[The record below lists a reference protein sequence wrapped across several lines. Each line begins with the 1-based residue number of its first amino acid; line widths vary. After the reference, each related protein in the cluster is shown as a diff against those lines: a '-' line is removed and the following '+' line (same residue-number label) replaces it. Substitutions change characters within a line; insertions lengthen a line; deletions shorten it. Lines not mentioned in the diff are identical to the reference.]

1 MRVALERTV
10 MSPET
15 YIEVCV
21 SAGLSVPNIEA
32 VQRGLPRSLYSVC
45 AVDKLGR
52 TLGFARVVGD
62 GGVFFEIVDVAVRK
76 ECQGNGIGR
85 TLMVDVL
92 AWLER
97 EAHPTA
103 FVGLSAN
110 AGSSGFY
117 KKLGF
122 EPRSIDEPYMMH
134 ARWNRLETR
143 A

>member
-1 MRVALERTV
+1 MAMIPFLRKLQ
-10 MSPET
+10 P
-15 YIEVCV
+15 IEPA
-21 SAGLSVPNIEA
+21 SG
-32 VQRGLPRSLYSVC
+32 
-45 AVDKLGR
+45 
-52 TLGFARVVGD
+52 ARVVGD

-85 TLMVDVL
+85 TLMLDVL

-117 KKLGF
+117 EKLGF
-122 EPRSIDEPYMMH
+122 EARSIDEPYMMH
-134 ARWNRLETR
+134 ARWNCLETR

>member
-1 MRVALERTV
+1 ML
-10 MSPET
+10 
-15 YIEVCV
+15 
-21 SAGLSVPNIEA
+21 
-32 VQRGLPRSLYSVC
+32 
-45 AVDKLGR
+45 
-52 TLGFARVVGD
+52 
-62 GGVFFEIVDVAVRK
+62 
-76 ECQGNGIGR
+76 
-85 TLMVDVL
+85 DVL
-92 AWLER
+92 AWLKR

-117 KKLGF
+117 EKLGF